1 MSSTVQRILIYKS
14 NTANSGGEIQFHE
27 KNLIVQAIAH
37 WIRTSPTVFD
47 LMITREVTAQIPNLR
62 IFKFLLL
69 LGSEGSSYPA
79 SLEVPG
85 AGQFEQGEGHGV
97 GVEGNIGF
105 PGVPNTDQMFQEDQ
119 VGTMF

>member
-1 MSSTVQRILIYKS
+1 
-14 NTANSGGEIQFHE
+14 
-27 KNLIVQAIAH
+27 
-37 WIRTSPTVFD
+37 
-47 LMITREVTAQIPNLR
+47 MITRKITAQILNLK
-62 IFKFLLL
+62 ILNFFLL

-97 GVEGNIGF
+97 GAEGIIGF

-119 VGTMF
+119 VGTLF